1 MQYIKKRDG
10 RLVHFNKNKIVD
22 AIVSAFK
29 EVDGDITP
37 YALEKAN
44 KIADYVSKQG
54 QKRILTVE
62 EVQDIVERGLMS
74 TKRKDVARRYITYR
88 EAPAFVIGTHK

>member
-10 RLVHFNKNKIVD
+10 RLVKFNKNKIVD
-22 AIVSAFK
+22 AILGAFK
-29 EVDGDITP
+29 EVDNDISP

-44 KIADYVSKQG
+44 KIAEFVEKQG
-54 QKRILTVE
+54 KNKTLTVE

-74 TKRKDVARRYITYR
+74 TKRKDVARR
-88 EAPAFVIGTHK
+88 

>member
-10 RLVHFNKNKIVD
+10 RLVQFNKNKIVD

-29 EVDGDITP
+29 DVDGEISP
-37 YALEKAN
+37 YALDKAN
-44 KIADYVSKQG
+44 KIAEYVENQG
-54 QKRILTVE
+54 KKRILNVE

-74 TKRKDVARRYITYR
+74 TKRKDVARKYINN
-88 EAPAFVIGTHK
+88 